1 MWSADALAHLLQI
14 MFALYD
20 TYCPSDAS
28 VFQKTERDWFPFIFA
43 QYEGHLSDC
52 CCYKCLLLCK
62 TICTLTLQAPTDI
75 TQTGFSRTLDLH
87 GHQTFTIWKFALV
100 T

>member
-52 CCYKCLLLCK
+52 CC
-62 TICTLTLQAPTDI
+62 
-75 TQTGFSRTLDLH
+75 
-87 GHQTFTIWKFALV
+87 
-100 T
+100 